1 MRKLQIIYFIFLFVC
16 GHTYANE
23 DQIARNFALALLNP
37 NDATIALITSDIPTN
52 QKDLSPERLEL
63 FTNPKC
69 SKFFEKRYP
78 IDANVC
84 VIASYC
90 KKLAKNIFLK
100 KENVGFSTFEKIE
113 PVNIRQ
119 NSVWLVILKSMY
131 DEKGILDPE
140 LSHDLNGIE
149 EFEFVNRNTFFR
161 IPASESKNSIC
172 LKWDNSDNYPL
183 PNRILTSEMRLTE
196 DIKIL
201 SEIFCGNNINLMM
214 AIEKINNEKSNLITL
229 IGKKIAVQL
238 LIMLENEI
246 IKTEFKPNK
255 NSTLDFKKIENK
267 LNKAK

>member
-1 MRKLQIIYFIFLFVC
+1 MKKLQIIYSIFFFVC
-16 GHTYANE
+16 GHAYANE
-23 DQIARNFALALLNP
+23 DQIARNFAMALLNQ
-37 NDATIALITSDIPTN
+37 NDATIALITSDVPTN
-52 QKDLSPERLEL
+52 QKDLSPARLEL
-63 FTNPKC
+63 FTNPMC
-69 SKFFEKRYP
+69 SKFLKKRYP

-113 PVNIRQ
+113 PINIRQ
-119 NSVWLVILKSMY
+119 NSIWLVILKSMY
-131 DEKGILDPE
+131 NKEGILDSE

-149 EFEFVNRNTFFR
+149 EFEFVNRNTFFK

-201 SEIFCGNNINLMM
+201 SKIFCGNNVNMMM
-214 AIEKINNEKSNLITL
+214 AIEKINDEKSNLITL
-229 IGKKIAVQL
+229 IGKKIAAQL
-238 LIMLENEI
+238 LIILENEI
-246 IKTEFKPNK
+246 IRTEFKPNE

-267 LNKAK
+267 LNTSK